1 MARFGCTYE
10 VFFGF
15 GRTVDTNKYDR
26 FDKGYWHKD
35 KETWNSVK
43 KAKWDDVI
51 LEDAKKKAIQDDVL
65 RFFRAEERYKGL
77 GVPWKRGV
85 IVSCPRFVTSIAAC

>member
-1 MARFGCTYE
+1 MGVRIRSFL
-10 VFFGF
+10 GF
-15 GRTVDTNKYDR
+15 GRTCGTNKYDR

-35 KETWNSVK
+35 KETWNSIK

-51 LEDAKKKAIQDDVL
+51 LEDAKKKAIQNDVL
-65 RFFRAEERYKGL
+65 RFFRSEERYKGL

-85 IVSCPRFVTSIAAC
+85 IVSYRR